1 MESNLTFIQELT
13 NKGELK
19 LEKIYTET
27 SVTLMDAKW
36 ELWISNYLTKSVIRH
51 HHRSKKMSDC
61 KMRNDFESLCKVIE
75 NPK

>member
-19 LEKIYTET
+19 LEEIYTET
-27 SVTLMDAKW
+27 SVSLMDAKW

-51 HHRSKKMSDC
+51 HHGSKKMSDC
-61 KMRNDFESLCKVIE
+61 KMRNDSESLCKVIE